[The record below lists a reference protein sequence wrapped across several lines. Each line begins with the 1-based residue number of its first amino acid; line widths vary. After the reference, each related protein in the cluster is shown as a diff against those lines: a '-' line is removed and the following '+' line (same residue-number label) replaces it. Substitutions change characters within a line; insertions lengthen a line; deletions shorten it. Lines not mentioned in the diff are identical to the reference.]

1 MKQFLKS
8 TLLVAATLWSV
19 AGLAAGP
26 TVPLDEAKVDLHDK
40 ASLQRGAQLFMNYCL
55 GCHSMEYQRYNRTFN
70 DLGIP
75 EDLGEANLQF
85 TGEKVG
91 DLITNAMPA
100 EAAGAWFGTAAPDL
114 TLVARVRGAD
124 WIYTYLRSFY
134 VDESRPFGVNNTVF
148 PNVGMPH
155 VLQELQGVP
164 RKTTEER
171 MIDGEMQDVYVGI
184 KTDGSGMLSESEY
197 DQAMLDLT
205 NFLVY
210 TGEPMLLEQRQLGW
224 KVFGFLLVFT
234 ILAWLLKR
242 EFFRDV
248 KEK

>member
-1 MKQFLKS
+1 MKQLIKT
-8 TLLVAATLWSV
+8 TLLVAASLWSV
-19 AGLAAGP
+19 ATLAAGP

-55 GCHSMEYQRYNRTFN
+55 GCHSMQYQRYNRTFK
-70 DLGIP
+70 DLEIP
-75 EDLGEANLQF
+75 EELGVENLQF

-91 DLITNAMPA
+91 DLITNAMA
-100 EAAGAWFGTAAPDL
+100 TEDAGNWFGTAAPDL

-155 VLQELQGVP
+155 VLEELQGIP
-164 RKTTEER
+164 RKTTEQR
-171 MIDGEMQDVYVGI
+171 MVDGEMQDVYVGI
-184 KTDGSGMLSESEY
+184 KTDGSGMLTDAEY
-197 DQAMLDLT
+197 DQAALDIT

-210 TGEPMLLEQRQLGW
+210 TGEPMMLQQQRIGW
-224 KVFGFLLVFT
+224 YVFGFLLVFL
-234 ILAWLLKR
+234 IFAVLLKR
-242 EFFRDV
+242 EFFKDV
-248 KEK
+248 K